1 LSSAIIREGETTM
14 RRYHAL
20 DALRAAM
27 MFLGIYLHAVVAYSP
42 NGGWPYKQ
50 AELTR
55 VLDWSISIIHVFR
68 MPIFYAMAGFFTALL
83 LARYGLRRAARNRFG
98 RIVVP
103 FGIGWLVVWPLVML
117 LAGTAVYGLELTLRA
132 FESGRVWAYANPL
145 HLWFLEYLILLY
157 VLAAIAVVLVP
168 LVLSVTAR
176 QSALRAFR
184 RIMLSPWAPLLLA
197 VPSFAAQLLMPNPWI
212 EDPPGFVP
220 VLRIVAVYA
229 IPFAFGWLLF
239 LESDLL
245 ETIARRAWLYAGL
258 AVVAS
263 VTYRMSYDLPV
274 DRAGAFYLIRAVH
287 SVAMWLL
294 ILGVAGLF
302 LRTLGDHSPYR
313 RSLCDSSYFL
323 YIAHMPV
330 ILAFQL
336 LLKDVPLSP
345 LAKIMVV
352 LVGTIAVLLPIYR
365 WGVRPT
371 FIGAILN
378 GRRYPS
384 AIGPV
389 LETPPHPE
397 DRHGAQDAVH

>member
-1 LSSAIIREGETTM
+1 
-14 RRYHAL
+14 
-20 DALRAAM
+20 
-27 MFLGIYLHAVVAYSP
+27 V
-42 NGGWPYKQ
+42 
-50 AELTR
+50 
-55 VLDWSISIIHVFR
+55 
-68 MPIFYAMAGFFTALL
+68 
-83 LARYGLRRAARNRFG
+83 
-98 RIVVP
+98 
-103 FGIGWLVVWPLVML
+103 
-117 LAGTAVYGLELTLRA
+117 
-132 FESGRVWAYANPL
+132 
-145 HLWFLEYLILLY
+145 
-157 VLAAIAVVLVP
+157 
-168 LVLSVTAR
+168 
-176 QSALRAFR
+176 
-184 RIMLSPWAPLLLA
+184 LA
-197 VPSFAAQLLMPNPWI
+197 VPSFAAQLLMPDPWI

-245 ETIARRAWLYAGL
+245 ETIARRAWLYAGP

-263 VTYRMSYDLPV
+263 VAYRMSYDLPV
-274 DRAGAFYLIRAVH
+274 DRAVAFYLIRALH

-302 LRTLGDHSPYR
+302 LRYLGGHSPYR
-313 RSLCDSSYFL
+313 RYLCDSSYFL

-336 LLKDVPLSP
+336 LLKDVPLPP
-345 LAKIMVV
+345 LAKIAVV

-371 FIGAILN
+371 FIGAVLN